1 MSKQPI
7 PTPVVLQNHELRLQR
22 IEAAISLEDDKTVSQ
37 LSVVPPQSSVKSV
50 SQGAQSQRSGGS
62 SSSRT
67 AELARRRA
75 GVGAESAAAG
85 GAATGSATSG
95 AGAVPVPVPAVPSFD
110 YLRGR
115 VLTSVAESSS
125 SHSVISAPAGDFVG
139 GEEFAEVRTQL
150 GDVDARTMDLRT
162 EVDGMAKSLMLVSR
176 ENIELRQDIRRIDG
190 QRVQLEAEVAK
201 LQKMVEDILAKSQ

>member
-1 MSKQPI
+1 MSKQAV

-22 IEAAISLEDDKTVSQ
+22 IEAAISLDEDKSVSQ

-50 SQGAQSQRSGGS
+50 SQGAQSQRSSGS

-67 AELARRRA
+67 ADLARRRA
-75 GVGAESAAAG
+75 GVGAEGAAAG
-85 GAATGSATSG
+85 GAATGRAASG
-95 AGAVPVPVPAVPSFD
+95 AGAVQAPVPSVPSFD

-115 VLTSVAESSS
+115 VLASVAEAAGSQ
-125 SHSVISAPAGDFVG
+125 SVTPVPDGDFAG
-139 GEEFAEVRTQL
+139 GEEFTEVRTQL

-190 QRVQLEAEVAK
+190 QRVQLEAEVAE
-201 LQKMVEDILAKSQ
+201 LRRIVEEVLSKSQ